1 MEKLDSKKKAWIK
14 PEVQVLNIKKDTF
27 SGLSSGPEG
36 AGKYGPPD
44 PPGK

>member
-1 MEKLDSKKKAWIK
+1 MEKLDSKKKVWIK

-27 SGLSSGPEG
+27 SGVSAGPEG
-36 AGKYGPPD
+36 AIKGGPPL